1 MLEQPIAN
9 AAGADVAKKV
19 NLMNLT
25 RAQMREF
32 FAELGE
38 KPFRADQL
46 VKWIY
51 HFGEDN
57 FDNMTNLNKKITGK
71 IKIRGRN

>member
-1 MLEQPIAN
+1 MSEQTVSAQAVAEP
-9 AAGADVAKKV
+9 AKKV

-57 FDNMTNLNKKITGK
+57 FDNMTN
-71 IKIRGRN
+71 

>member
-38 KPFRADQL
+38 KVR
-46 VKWIY
+46 
-51 HFGEDN
+51 
-57 FDNMTNLNKKITGK
+57 KKVGAGK
-71 IKIRGRN
+71 GRSARLCIFE